1 MADSY
6 IPPAEQAE
14 ILARLA
20 LYQFTIGDRRPRVSP
35 HDALG
40 DLYMVLTGGWTDSPM
55 TTAAALPSRDQ
66 IPVSDVLAALRL
78 VPGERSALEEIER
91 TLIEA
96 ALDRGETWATL
107 AKQLSYGTRQNL
119 QQRYRRLGG
128 KRTWPSGP
136 RPTGRTGDTPQ

>member
-6 IPPAEQAE
+6 IPGDEKTE

-20 LYQFTIGDRRPRVSP
+20 LYQFTIGDRRPRVASR
-35 HDALG
+35 DALG
-40 DLYMVLTGGWTDSPM
+40 DLYMVLTGGWPDSPYA
-55 TTAAALPSRDQ
+55 TAVALPSGDQ
-66 IPVSDVLAALRL
+66 IPVGDVLAALRL

-107 AKQLSYGTRQNL
+107 ANQLGYGTRQNL

-128 KRTWPSGP
+128 RRSWPSGP